1 MLEGGKKTLLRCI
14 TVDKETLI
22 ASNCDKENTKR
33 LSQEKQLLCPNC
45 QSTVIFKPGKIKR
58 SHFAHYE
65 SECVV
70 TNYEPETA
78 SHLQGKQVL
87 YDWLNKKFPAA
98 DVEYE
103 VYIPETNQIADIFVE
118 HTDEGMEGI
127 RWAFEFQH
135 SPLSSVEWETRHNHY
150 KSAGIQDF
158 WVLDK
163 DKYVKFSKAR
173 DITDARNRN
182 DLEKKIFNEI
192 GLCYFLD
199 LETTELTIDFKFT
212 TSWHTTIVK
221 GVRRRNEYT
230 YHSPI
235 HHSTHMDKVQVR
247 MNDEFQHGVL
257 VYPEIEKQMEEKLSW
272 ILAKLRGERSRKEK
286 QELQDRAKEKMK
298 FAKEKYGKE
307 KTEVIWRFMELN
319 IEELS
324 DYELDLS
331 EEENIKEL
339 TNDVLQLSEEEFFIK
354 YETLFEKLQRNLGE
368 FIALKDSK
376 DLVKRLIKN
385 VTYETQI
392 FSMSFLSDQGNSSLE
407 DYLKGIHKEKIDVVT
422 YVYTTYSSELE
433 KLASMNFRAIKRDLD
448 KIIPIITPWESKPTI
463 VDFAIGY
470 KRLESREAADEH
482 IKQVKEKIIDYNP
495 FADMDDW

>member
-1 MLEGGKKTLLRCI
+1 MEGRENTLLRCI

-22 ASNCDKENTKR
+22 ATNCDKENTKR
-33 LSQEKQLLCPNC
+33 LSKEKQLLCPNC

-58 SHFAHYE
+58 PHFAHYE
-65 SECVV
+65 SDCVV

-87 YDWLNKKFPAA
+87 YEWLKKKFPAA

-118 HTDEGMEGI
+118 HTDEGMEGL

-135 SPLSSVEWETRHNHY
+135 SPLSSVDWETRHNLY
-150 KSAGIQDF
+150 KLAGIQDL

-163 DKYVKFSKAR
+163 AKYMKFSKAR
-173 DITDARNRN
+173 DITDARIRN
-182 DLEKKIFNEI
+182 ELERKIFNES

-199 LETTELTIDFKFT
+199 LETSELTIDFNFT
-212 TSWHTTIVK
+212 TSWHTTIVN

-235 HHSTHMDKVQVR
+235 HHTTHMDKVQVR
-247 MNDEFQHGVL
+247 MNDEFKHGVL
-257 VYPEIEKQMEEKLSW
+257 IYPEIEKQMEEKLSW
-272 ILAKLRGERSRKEK
+272 VLAKLRGERSRKAK
-286 QELQDRAKEKMK
+286 QELQERAKEKK
-298 FAKEKYGKE
+298 IFAKRKYGEE
-307 KTEVIWRFMELN
+307 KTELIWRFMELN

-339 TNDVLQLSEEEFFIK
+339 TNDVRQLTEEDFFIK
-354 YETLFEKLQRNLGE
+354 YEALFEKLQRNLE
-368 FIALKDSK
+368 ELKTFKDSK
-376 DLVKRLIKN
+376 DLVKMLIED

-392 FSMSFLSDQGNSSLE
+392 FSMTFLSDQGNRSLE
-407 DYLKGIHKEKIDVVT
+407 DYLKEIHTEKIDVVT
-422 YVYTTYSSELE
+422 YVYRTYRNDLE

-448 KIIPIITPWESKPTI
+448 KIRPIITPWERKPTTI
-463 VDFAIGY
+463 DFAIGY
-470 KRLESREAADEH
+470 KRLESREAADAH
-482 IKQVKEKIIDYNP
+482 IKQVKEKIIDFNP
-495 FADMDDW
+495 FADMEDW